1 MRALSKEELKSL
13 LPFLKREIE
22 GKHLS
27 SPSLLFDRALFFH
40 LSGKGAK
47 RLVISLEN
55 GSPFVSFDDENASFS
70 SSSSPFFEGLKK
82 EFPNPYVDSVD
93 ILGED
98 RIITIETTILNKV
111 YKEEKRTLIIE
122 LFPSKPNLLLLNGE
136 GKILLAYRA
145 ASLESDRPLMKG
157 LIYEAP
163 KKKNVEK
170 KKEAKFN
177 IDEYLLMAKEEEKR
191 LLSKRKEARFAP
203 ILKDLKNK
211 AKRADRKIKAI
222 QNDIDEAKKHLK
234 DNEKGDA
241 IYMCMGEIDRNS
253 SSFAYE
259 GERIEL
265 NPAISLSE
273 NASRY
278 YKRAKKAKETIER
291 GQENLAKAENELSDA
306 KAALFQIQNADELAL
321 EKMLGEKRKEKKKG
335 AEPFGSSSLPYQ
347 VTLDGVKIL
356 FGKNAKQN
364 DILTFLLMTQKNHL
378 WFHILGTRGPHVII
392 KSDSP
397 SEKLKKTAAE
407 IAIYEAKKEDGQ
419 VMVALRKDIRK
430 GQALGEAIL
439 KEYKVIRVAK
449 ISDETKKLL
458 ESATK
463 MSE

>member
-1 MRALSKEELKSL
+1 MRALSYEELKSL
-13 LPFLKREIE
+13 LPFLQKEIE

-27 SPSLLFDRALFFH
+27 SPSLLFERAVAFH

-47 RLVISLEN
+47 RLIISLDN
-55 GSPFVSFDDENASFS
+55 GSPYVSFDNESTSFT
-70 SSSSPFFEGLKK
+70 SSSSPFFESLKK

-98 RIITIETTILNKV
+98 RILVFETTILNRV
-111 YKEEKRTLIIE
+111 YREEKRTLIVE
-122 LFPSKPNLLLLNGE
+122 LFPSKPNLLVLDND

-145 ASLESDRPLMKG
+145 SSLESERPLMKG

-163 KKKNVEK
+163 KKRNAQEK
-170 KKEAKFN
+170 EESSFD
-177 IDEYLLMAKEEEKR
+177 IDSYLLMAKEEEKR
-191 LLSKRKEARFAP
+191 LLEKRKEARFAP

-211 AKRADRKIKAI
+211 AKRAERKIKAI
-222 QNDIDEAKKHLK
+222 QNDIDLAKGHLK

-241 IYMCMGEIDRNS
+241 IYVCMGEIDRNV
-253 SSFAYE
+253 SFFVYE

-265 NPAISLSE
+265 NPAMSLSE
-273 NASRY
+273 NASHY

-291 GQENLAKAENELSDA
+291 GKENLLKAEKELSDA
-306 KAALFQIQNADELAL
+306 KAALYQIQNADEIAL
-321 EKMLGEKRKEKKKG
+321 EKMLGERKRKKKKDD
-335 AEPFGSSSLPYQ
+335 EPFGSSSLPYQ

-356 FGKNAKQN
+356 FGRNSRQN
-364 DILTFLLMTQKNHL
+364 DVLTFLLATQKNHL
-378 WFHILGTRGPHVII
+378 WFHILGTHGPHVII

-419 VMVALRKDIRK
+419 VMVAFRKDIRK
-430 GQALGEAIL
+430 GQAPGEAIL
-439 KEYKVIRVAK
+439 KEYKVMRVEK

-458 ESATK
+458 ENASK
-463 MSE
+463 MSD